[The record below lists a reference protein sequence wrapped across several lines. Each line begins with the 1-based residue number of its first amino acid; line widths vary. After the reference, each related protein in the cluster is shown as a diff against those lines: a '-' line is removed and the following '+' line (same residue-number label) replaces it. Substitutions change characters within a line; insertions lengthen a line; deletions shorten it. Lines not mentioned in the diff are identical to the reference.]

1 MAPSAGMTSHED
13 IDEIDACESESL
25 TSDVEIDHV
34 ETPVSALS
42 DVHQR
47 GLRAVSLHQILR
59 RGGKLAGPKLRKED
73 YSCSRELVIMQI
85 EYFISHNWQVDRWRK
100 FVTLATHFNMYKA
113 VASSAAAGL
122 ILGALVIAGV
132 LPVFMVE
139 AEVGEDLV
147 TTPISVWC
155 TLGSLV
161 ALLLALTL
169 SHDVLLCLGRQG
181 PDVFLDKV
189 CVDQFDDQKKQ
200 EGIHAITS
208 YLWNSDAL
216 VVVLS
221 EMYLERIWTVFE
233 LVSFLVLKPY
243 GKVHALPVELATFT
257 ILMAVCQSLRIM
269 GELINS
275 YFAPVV
281 HPGAMAM
288 GWIIGSILLFLLCCA
303 MILPVRRWGRVRSQL
318 SQQMDTFTFASSHCQ
333 QEADREEIMGALV
346 NLAVEHKI
354 VKEET
359 RSTKEVCEILEARA
373 REVVPKSMQEE
384 ISWGGLPRGSVLI
397 FFTPLIAS
405 ELDPIVAEISM
416 GQHDANYVFFHLL
429 HVLLVAFSWPWFMSV
444 VGYCLCFGR
453 KRCLYEALIIS
464 LAGLV
469 LGGFLFAG
477 RVVRNLGQSVEPSGG
492 YIAVMSLLLA
502 FEVGLFWAI
511 LWQPA
516 CLQGLGCPLAKAAEY
531 KTSAK

>member
-1 MAPSAGMTSHED
+1 MIYNQD

-85 EYFISHNWQVDRWRK
+85 EFFISHNWQVDRWRK
-100 FVTLATHFNMYKA
+100 FVTLASRLQWSVLDSLAATKFWYLFHNMAKPYKLRFCVVACEATHFNMYKA

-132 LPVFMVE
+132 LPVFVVE

-384 ISWGGLPRGSVLI
+384 ISWGGLPRGILEVI
-397 FFTPLIAS
+397 F
-405 ELDPIVAEISM
+405 
-416 GQHDANYVFFHLL
+416 
-429 HVLLVAFSWPWFMSV
+429 
-444 VGYCLCFGR
+444 C
-453 KRCLYEALIIS
+453 
-464 LAGLV
+464 
-469 LGGFLFAG
+469 
-477 RVVRNLGQSVEPSGG
+477 
-492 YIAVMSLLLA
+492 
-502 FEVGLFWAI
+502 
-511 LWQPA
+511 
-516 CLQGLGCPLAKAAEY
+516 
-531 KTSAK
+531 